1 VHQQAWPVF
10 DRAKASAARVTLVL
24 QVNGRV
30 RDRVEVPAGITE
42 EEARDLALKN
52 ARVRQFI
59 EEKPVANIIVVP
71 GKLVNVVVH

>member
-1 VHQQAWPVF
+1 M
-10 DRAKASAARVTLVL
+10 L

-30 RDRVEVPAGITE
+30 RDRVEVPAGITDG
-42 EEARDLALKN
+42 EARDLALKN